1 MDETCA
7 SEAATAILNALEA
20 VCISCL
26 MAVAVLHAKKQVF
39 EQHRHEAAA
48 SGGSSK
54 KASQKETA
62 AALVEFVHAFET
74 VEKMSEAAEMA
85 ELKAQF
91 AAVEKTMRREGV
103 CLALRLLQLLVRDG
117 RGVQSRTTCRRW
129 RWRCCARALRR
140 A

>member
-1 MDETCA
+1 MH
-7 SEAATAILNALEA
+7 IL
-20 VCISCL
+20 L
-26 MAVAVLHAKKQVF
+26 MALAVLHAKKQVF

-48 SGGSSK
+48 SGGSGR

-74 VEKMSEAAEMA
+74 VEKMSETAETA

-91 AAVEKTMRREGV
+91 AAVEKAMRREGV
-103 CLALRLLQLLVRDG
+103 CLALRLLQLLVREG
-117 RGVQSRTTCRRW
+117 RRVQRRTTCRRW
-129 RWRCCARALRR
+129 RWRRCVRAPRR